1 MGLHVAQPW
10 KSPSV
15 VEFEFGT
22 AHVVR
27 ADTVFQVREALLD
40 AERNKGRIILL
51 TKLRETQ
58 LGKDVVGRL
67 ARSRLFSIDHW
78 ASLCSLFKAKELDRS
93 ICDPSLAEALL
104 ECAPSRWLPPRV
116 SGAFS
121 MRGRYGGSHLSSCL
135 RDGRARALTS

>member
-1 MGLHVAQPW
+1 MDIGGGVTMSIGTLTSQQLRSIVEEKWQRDLDAVAVGLHVSQPW
-10 KSPSV
+10 KSPSM
-15 VEFEFGT
+15 VEFEFGK

-40 AERNKGRIILL
+40 AERSKGRIILL

-78 ASLCSLFKAKELDRS
+78 ASLCSLFKA
-93 ICDPSLAEALL
+93 
-104 ECAPSRWLPPRV
+104 
-116 SGAFS
+116 
-121 MRGRYGGSHLSSCL
+121 
-135 RDGRARALTS
+135 